1 MRGGEKMNI
10 SRNVVTEQE
19 QRELIE
25 LARRYHV
32 LKGLEVTDEALKE
45 TFRQWRD
52 YAGIFFDGSL
62 WEYVQKKWKRLNFWR
77 R

>member
-1 MRGGEKMNI
+1 MNI

-52 YAGIFFDGSL
+52 YEIGRAH
-62 WEYVQKKWKRLNFWR
+62 V
-77 R
+77 